1 MEEEKKVKMQFGR
14 YITSLKAKKD
24 GIEILKTLFDDIDN
38 IEPNKANLEKLKKT
52 FAEKGWHLSRQSD
65 GKVKLTKAKLSKLS
79 ETAKK
84 QIEAIEASKQKE
96 IEEIVALDKDLKTLT
111 EISNRIGKEQFL
123 KLVNRIFPNE
133 QYNKTTYKIR
143 QSFLFYNN
151 EISIANKIL
160 DKVVKI

>member
-1 MEEEKKVKMQFGR
+1 MEEEKKVKMQIGR
-14 YITSLKAKKD
+14 YITSLKVKED
-24 GIEILKTLFDDIDN
+24 GIKILKTLFDDIDN
-38 IEPNKANLEKLKKT
+38 IKPNKANLEKLKNT

-84 QIEAIEASKQKE
+84 QIEEIEASKQKQ

-111 EISNRIGKEQFL
+111 EISNRIGKEHFL
-123 KLVNRIFPNE
+123 ELVNRIFPNE

-143 QSFLFYNN
+143 QSFF
-151 EISIANKIL
+151 IL
-160 DKVVKI
+160 